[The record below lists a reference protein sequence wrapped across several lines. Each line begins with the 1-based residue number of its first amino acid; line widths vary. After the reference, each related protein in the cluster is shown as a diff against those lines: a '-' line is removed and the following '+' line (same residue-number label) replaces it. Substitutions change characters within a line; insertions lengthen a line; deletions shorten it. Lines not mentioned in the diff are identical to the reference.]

1 MPSFYRILEVT
12 ICSLLKFLPFLLLAL
27 HPFAKHFRFP
37 KPVIVLG
44 TALLIG
50 TQIVLDMFSA
60 FSGINEGFLSLLSTA
75 VYALFYFIAVKVHFG
90 KTLFTLLML
99 SNITNFVMMSS
110 KALEGFLFGNMAYE
124 AYRYTY
130 AICVFFAHLF
140 VTLPLFFYFRRSFSK
155 GIHMKTDK
163 IIWRYLWLI
172 PATFYLIWNHHIYG
186 NTETAVELALQPM
199 HILYL
204 FLINLGAI
212 FINHM
217 IIRMVTE
224 QDHNITLK
232 EQNHQLALQNLQY
245 ENLKER
251 IDEARRA
258 KHDLRHHITVMDN
271 YLCNG
276 EYEKLREY
284 LNKYRKAL
292 PDDSKITFCDHLA
305 TNALLLYF
313 AQQAKNQ
320 KIDYDV
326 AVVLPENINFPEN
339 TLTVVLGNLIENAM
353 EACLSVKD
361 RLPFIRIRGK
371 ISDGAIFFMI
381 ENTYAD
387 QILKDQNGYFLS
399 TKNKERGLGLSSVRN
414 IVKECNG
421 ILDIETDGSLFR
433 ISLIMNVN

>member
-1 MPSFYRILEVT
+1 MV
-12 ICSLLKFLPFLLLAL
+12 LAL
-27 HPFAKHFRFP
+27 HPFGKHFRFP
-37 KPVIVLG
+37 KPVIAFGIVLL
-44 TALLIG
+44 TG
-50 TQIVLDMFSA
+50 TQIVLDMFAA
-60 FSGINEGFLSLLSTA
+60 FSEINEGLLSLISTA
-75 VYALFYFIAVKVHFG
+75 VYALFYFTAVKVHFG

-99 SNITNFVMMSS
+99 SNATNFVMMSS
-110 KALEGFLFGNMAYE
+110 KALEGLFFGNTAYE

-130 AICVFFAHLF
+130 AICIFIIHLLTT
-140 VTLPLFFYFRRSFSK
+140 VPLFFYFRRSFSK

-163 IIWRYLWLI
+163 IIWSYLWLI

-186 NTETAVELALQPM
+186 NTESAVDLALQPM

-204 FLINLGAI
+204 FLINLGAL

-224 QDHNITLK
+224 QDRNISLK
-232 EQNHQLALQNLQY
+232 EQNHQLVLQNLQY

-284 LNKYRKAL
+284 LNKYRKSL
-292 PDDSKITFCDHLA
+292 PDDSKITFCDHHA

-313 AQQAKNQ
+313 AQQAKNH

-326 AVVLPENINFPEN
+326 AVGLPENINFPEN
-339 TLTVVLGNLIENAM
+339 TLTVVLGNLIENAL
-353 EACLSVKD
+353 EGCLCVKD
-361 RLPFIRIRGK
+361 RLPYIRIRGK
-371 ISDGAIFFMI
+371 ISGGAIFFMI

-387 QILKDQNGYFLS
+387 QILTDQNGHFLS
-399 TKNKERGLGLSSVRN
+399 TKNKKRGLGISSVRN
-414 IVKECNG
+414 IIKECNG
-421 ILDIETDGSLFR
+421 ILDIETDGGLFR
-433 ISLIMNVN
+433 ISLIMNTN